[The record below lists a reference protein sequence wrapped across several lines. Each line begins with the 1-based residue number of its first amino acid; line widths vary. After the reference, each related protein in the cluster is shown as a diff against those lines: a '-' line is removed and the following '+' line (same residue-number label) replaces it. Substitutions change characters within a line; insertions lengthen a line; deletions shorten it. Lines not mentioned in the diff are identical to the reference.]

1 MPKDKRALANF
12 ADDFYYLQKD
22 KKGYN
27 RARMMKSYQ
36 LAFKA
41 GFTPKEL
48 DKTADTILK
57 LVRRQP

>member
-1 MPKDKRALANF
+1 MSKDRQALMNF

-27 RARMMKSYQ
+27 RSRMMKSYQ

-41 GFTPKEL
+41 GWTTQEL
-48 DKTADTILK
+48 DKTADTI
-57 LVRRQP
+57 RRMIRR

>member
-1 MPKDKRALANF
+1 MPKDRQALANF

-36 LAFKA
+36 AAYKA
-41 GFTPKEL
+41 GFTAKEL
-48 DKTADTILK
+48 DKTADTI
-57 LVRRQP
+57 RRMIRR